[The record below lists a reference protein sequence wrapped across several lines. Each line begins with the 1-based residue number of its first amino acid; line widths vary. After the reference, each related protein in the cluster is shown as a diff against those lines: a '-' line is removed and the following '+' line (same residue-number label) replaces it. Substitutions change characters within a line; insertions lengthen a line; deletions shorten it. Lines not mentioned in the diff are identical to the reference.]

1 VFQTTAAIL
10 ILSVLLLAIPVNLVF
25 TLKKDG
31 IWRGRIVVYWLFGLT
46 HKTIRPGREETRR
59 RSRRRR
65 SLRKPIVSIGRQ
77 LVRRRRYLFSI
88 LRSEGFMRQVVYLI
102 RDLLRSLRPRRFR
115 LQCVMGLEDPAD
127 TGRVMGML
135 APLRVFTKKMAF
147 GQDSNV
153 AIQVTPDFS
162 GPRFTGHC
170 CASVQFVPLK
180 LIGLFMGFLFSPPVF
195 RAAKV
200 LIQRSNA

>member
-1 VFQTTAAIL
+1 
-10 ILSVLLLAIPVNLVF
+10 
-25 TLKKDG
+25 
-31 IWRGRIVVYWLFGLT
+31 
-46 HKTIRPGREETRR
+46 
-59 RSRRRR
+59 
-65 SLRKPIVSIGRQ
+65 
-77 LVRRRRYLFSI
+77 
-88 LRSEGFMRQVVYLI
+88 
-102 RDLLRSLRPRRFR
+102 
-115 LQCVMGLEDPAD
+115 MGLEDPAD